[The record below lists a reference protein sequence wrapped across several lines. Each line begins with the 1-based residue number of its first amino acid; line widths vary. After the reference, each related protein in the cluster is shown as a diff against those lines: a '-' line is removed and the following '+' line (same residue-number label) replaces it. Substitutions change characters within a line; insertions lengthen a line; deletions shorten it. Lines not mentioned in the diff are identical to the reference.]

1 MFSFEKKISAGGY
14 IPLHPLSILLFL
26 ILSFWFLLGKRQK
39 GKKAKIN
46 QGKPYKHGS
55 QCRHCCK

>member
-55 QCRHCCK
+55 Q